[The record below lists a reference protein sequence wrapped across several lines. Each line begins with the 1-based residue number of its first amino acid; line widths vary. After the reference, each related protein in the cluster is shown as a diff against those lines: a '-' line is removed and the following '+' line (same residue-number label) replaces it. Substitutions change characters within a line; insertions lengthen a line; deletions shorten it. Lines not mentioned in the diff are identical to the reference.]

1 MLAKGLLP
9 PGLSHGPIF
18 LREAVQ
24 GRTLGQEEVPIRHL
38 VPPSLHCSEGSRVE
52 GKGSSATGFPCV
64 CERNIKQAQPI
75 SSHRQQ
81 TARRPRSGVLI
92 CILTG
97 LACAQLGT
105 VSCSVVSI
113 LLTRCPPSWQP
124 RRMDL
129 PRGFR
134 SPQLAS
140 LASRVPGPAAAGD
153 IPALTRAI
161 QGLFLPP
168 GDPS

>member
-1 MLAKGLLP
+1 MTQIVLAKGLLP

-24 GRTLGQEEVPIRHL
+24 GRTLGQEEVPICHL
-38 VPPSLHCSEGSRVE
+38 APPSLHRSEGEQGGGE
-52 GKGSSATGFPCV
+52 GKFRHRPAASFPCV

-75 SSHRQQ
+75 SSLRQQ

-129 PRGFR
+129 PA
-134 SPQLAS
+134 AS
-140 LASRVPGPAAAGD
+140 AVHS
-153 IPALTRAI
+153 
-161 QGLFLPP
+161 
-168 GDPS
+168 